1 MRSRFLLLAMALLT
15 VTASF
20 ANIERQKYSMALAD
34 ATVTAGKTV
43 QVELSM
49 KNAKAV
55 TSWQTKLA
63 LPEGVQFVSVEAAGT
78 RYAAEAT
85 VNSSEADGVVTIAW
99 DDEENAMTGTEGVV
113 ATITLKVA
121 ANVAAGTYPLTLQG
135 CTIISDKEWTRT
147 EDFAATLTVEE
158 ATGLKGDV
166 NGDGSVD
173 VADIQAILNNIAEDA
188 TPATAPVADVNEDGS
203 IDVADI
209 QAVLNIIAEA

>member
-15 VTASF
+15 VATSF

-34 ATVTAGKTV
+34 ATVTAGQTV

-55 TSWQTKLA
+55 TAWQTKLA
-63 LPEGVQFVSVEAAGT
+63 LPEGVEFVSVEAAGT

-85 VNSSEADGVVTIAW
+85 VNSSVADGVVTLAW
-99 DDEENAMTGTEGVV
+99 DDDANAMTGTEGVV
-113 ATITLKVA
+113 ATITLKVDA
-121 ANVAAGTYPLTLQG
+121 KVAAGTYPLTLNG

-158 ATGLKGDV
+158 ATGLEGDLNGDGYVDGSDIQCVLNDMAEDENNPANDV
-166 NGDGSVD
+166 NGDEIVDGSD
-173 VADIQAILNNIAEDA
+173 VQAILNIMNDAE
-188 TPATAPVADVNEDGS
+188 
-203 IDVADI
+203 
-209 QAVLNIIAEA
+209 

>member
-34 ATVTAGKTV
+34 ATVTAGQTV

-63 LPEGVQFVSVEAAGT
+63 LPEGVEFVSVEAAGT

-85 VNSSEADGVVTIAW
+85 VNSSVADGVVTLAW
-99 DDEENAMTGTEGVV
+99 DDDANAMTGTEGVV
-113 ATITLKVA
+113 ATITLKVDA
-121 ANVAAGTYPLTLQG
+121 KVAAGTYPLTLNG
-135 CTIISDKEWTRT
+135 CVIVSDKEWTRT

-158 ATGLKGDV
+158 AIAIKGDV
-166 NGDGSVD
+166 NGDKKVD
-173 VADIQAILNNIAEDA
+173 VADVQAILNHIADDA
-188 TPATAPVADVNEDGS
+188 TPATAPEANVNGDEK

>member
-34 ATVTAGKTV
+34 ATVTAGQTV

-55 TSWQTKLA
+55 TAWQTKLA
-63 LPEGVQFVSVEAAGT
+63 LPEGVEFVSVEAAGT

-85 VNSSEADGVVTIAW
+85 VNSSVADGVVTIAW
-99 DDEENAMTGTEGVV
+99 DDDANAMTGTEGVV
-113 ATITLKVA
+113 ATVTLKVA
-121 ANVAAGTYPLTLQG
+121 ATVAAGTYPLTLNG
-135 CTIISDKEWTRT
+135 CTIVSDKEWTRT

-158 ATGLKGDV
+158 AKGIAGDV
-166 NGDGSVD
+166 NGDGEV
-173 VADIQAILNNIAEDA
+173 NIADYSALISIILSEGSDA
-188 TPATAPVADVNEDGS
+188 AADVNGDGEVN
-203 IDVADI
+203 IADTS
-209 QAVLNIIAEA
+209 ALVTIILAQ